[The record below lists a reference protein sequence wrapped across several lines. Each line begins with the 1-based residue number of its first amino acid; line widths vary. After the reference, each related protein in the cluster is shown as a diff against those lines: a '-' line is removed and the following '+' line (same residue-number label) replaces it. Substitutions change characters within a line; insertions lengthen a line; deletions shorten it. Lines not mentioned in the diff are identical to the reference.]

1 MQHISK
7 KILHTWAKNLN
18 QSHTPQPAC
27 LRVHLNV
34 RTLVISQCV
43 MSEAASRVIPLL
55 CGAALPRGLQQH
67 ECELRAAL
75 ETRKVALFLD
85 GCLGF
90 V

>member
-7 KILHTWAKNLN
+7 KTFNAWAKKLN
-18 QSHTPQPAC
+18 QCHTPQPAC
-27 LRVHLNV
+27 LCVHLHV
-34 RTLVISQCV
+34 RTLVISQGV

-55 CGAALPRGLQQH
+55 CEAALPRGLQQH

-90 V
+90 I